1 MPIAERVADH
11 PCVAFDVVV
20 ELMDVSVNPD
30 VRSSPQDDIS
40 EIAGEGSV
48 GGTALVLFQQ

>member
-11 PCVAFDVVV
+11 PSVPFDVVV

-30 VRSSPQDDIS
+30 VRSPPLDDIG

-48 GGTALVLFQQ
+48 GGTA